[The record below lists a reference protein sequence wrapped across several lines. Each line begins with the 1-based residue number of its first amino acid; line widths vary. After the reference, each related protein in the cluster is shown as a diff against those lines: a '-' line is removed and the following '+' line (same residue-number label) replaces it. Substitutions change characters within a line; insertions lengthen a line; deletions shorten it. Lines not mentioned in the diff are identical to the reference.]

1 MSIATLIVA
10 QFTCSNC
17 MWGIIIYRKS
27 AKMVPD
33 TQEPIRSL
41 ASHIFWVALLP
52 SYDLQVI

>member
-27 AKMVPD
+27 GVRPTE
-33 TQEPIRSL
+33 TQEVFRSL